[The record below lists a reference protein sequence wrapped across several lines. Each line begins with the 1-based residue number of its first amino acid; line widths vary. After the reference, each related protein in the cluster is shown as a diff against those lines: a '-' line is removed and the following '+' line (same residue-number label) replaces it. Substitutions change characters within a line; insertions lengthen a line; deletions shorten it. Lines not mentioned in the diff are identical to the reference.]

1 MTSRKAILL
10 IITLWFHAVATLGYF
25 GFTRA
30 SEPFVRGPLV
40 AIGILAPYLC
50 YLFWRDFRHVVDEF
64 DVSTITALHA
74 WRLYGGFVF
83 LYCGSRGLLSQP
95 FADHAGYAELTAGAL
110 MPLALLLPKG
120 SGKYAAFHFV
130 GLTLLLFELGDGVF
144 FTWQHEPLLDNL
156 FDFPLVLIPLFATCL
171 GGASHLIVLHRF
183 MSTGQPSTPVK
194 WTQSL
199 KHQIRQF
206 AKAILHRLEEETEGS
221 QSKRVRSSRRRSRQ
235 RLTTDHPDNQEQ
247 MNVERPV
254 QNKSDATQGIPP
266 TSDEPKAPTV

>member
-50 YLFWRDFRHVVDEF
+50 YLFWRDFRHVVDDF
-64 DVSTITALHA
+64 DVGTITALHA

-83 LYCGSRGLLSQP
+83 LYCGSRGLLPQP
-95 FADHAGYAELTAGAL
+95 FANHAGYAELTAGAL

-120 SGKYAAFHFV
+120 SGKYPVFHFF
-130 GLTLLLFELGDGVF
+130 GLALLLFELGDGVF
-144 FTWQHEPLLDNL
+144 FAWQREPLLDNL
-156 FDFPLVLIPLFATCL
+156 FDFPLVLMPWFATCL
-171 GGASHLIVLHRF
+171 SGASHLIVLHRLLH
-183 MSTGQPSTPVK
+183 TGQPSIPVK

-221 QSKRVRSSRRRSRQ
+221 QPKRVRSSRRRSRQ

-254 QNKSDATQGIPP
+254 QNKSDATQSIPT